1 MRRIVL
7 AAIAAALFFTG
18 TARASEGPVM
28 PDLKWSFEGIFGT
41 YDRTALRRG
50 FQVYTEVC
58 SACHTVNLLAYR
70 HLGQAGFTEGEIK
83 SIAAKVEVTD
93 GPNAEGEMFTRP
105 GKPTDTFKAPF
116 PNKQAA
122 TAANGGAFPPD
133 LSLIIKARK
142 NGADYLHALMMGYTA
157 PPADMKML
165 DGMSYNAV
173 FSGHQIKMPQPLTPD
188 QVTYPDKTKATVDQM
203 ARDLVTFLTWAAE
216 PQMEDRKR
224 MGIKVL
230 LFLLIL
236 TGMLYALKRKIWSD
250 IH

>member
-1 MRRIVL
+1 MRRIIL

-18 TARASEGPVM
+18 TARASETPAR
-28 PDLKWSFEGIFGT
+28 PNQKWSFEGVFGT

-50 FQVYTEVC
+50 LQVYTEVC
-58 SACHTVNLLAYR
+58 SACHTLNLLAYR
-70 HLGQAGFTEGEIK
+70 HLVQAGFTEAEVK

-93 GPNAEGEMFTRP
+93 GPNDQGEMFTRA

-116 PNKQAA
+116 PNKMAA
-122 TAANGGAFPPD
+122 AAANGGALPPD

-142 NGADYLHALMMGYTA
+142 NGADYLHALMMGYTT
-157 PPADMKML
+157 PPTGMKIL
-165 DGMSYNAV
+165 DGMNYNAY
-173 FSGHQIKMPQPLTPD
+173 FSGYQIQMPKPLND
-188 QVTYPDKTKATVDQM
+188 GQITYPDKTKATVDQM
-203 ARDLVTFLTWAAE
+203 ARDLVTFLAWASE
-216 PQMEDRKR
+216 PRMEDRKR

-250 IH
+250 AH